1 MHAIISNNQEHYQ
14 FHSINK
20 IDRVSHLVTGKNPAI
35 KRGLIN
41 GLNYGLH
48 VPDNAD
54 AVLKNRQE
62 LLTHFNFS
70 NGTVVIPE
78 QTHSCNIAIVTHANA
93 DQAFK
98 DTDALITNQKN
109 IIIGVLSADCVPILL
124 VDPVKHVVAAIHAG
138 WRGTVTEIGAKTLF
152 KMHEAFGS
160 QAKDIIACIGP
171 SISQK
176 NYEVGNDVAR
186 QFRAGSQRKVDEN
199 KTCIDLWKE
208 NQDQLL
214 DAGVMNKNIEIAG
227 LCTFSEADK
236 FYSARRE
243 TINTGRMGSFI
254 ALN

>member
-14 FHSINK
+14 FQYINK
-20 IDRVSHLVTGKNPAI
+20 IDSVSHLVTGNNPAI
-35 KRGLIN
+35 KRGLID

-62 LLTHFNFS
+62 LLLHFNLP
-70 NGTVVIPE
+70 GAAVVIPE
-78 QTHSCNIAIVTHANA
+78 QTHSCNIAIVTPENANHI
-93 DQAFK
+93 FN

-124 VDPVKHVVAAIHAG
+124 VDPVKHVIAAIHAG
-138 WRGTVTEIGAKTLF
+138 WRGTVAEIGAKTLF
-152 KMHEAFGS
+152 KMNQIFGS
-160 QAKDIIACIGP
+160 QAQDVIACIGP

-186 QFRAGSQRKVDEN
+186 QFRAGSQKKVDEH

-208 NQDQLL
+208 NQDQLM
-214 DAGVMNKNIEIAG
+214 DAGVLKKNIEIAG
-227 LCTFSEADK
+227 LCTFTETDK

-243 TINTGRMGSFI
+243 SINTGRMGSFI